1 MKISTKGIYALEV
14 VTDLAMH
21 TGDGH
26 PASIRSVA
34 ERRQLSEKY
43 LERIVSLLRKG
54 GIVRS
59 ERGAQGGYVLTK
71 APEELTVLEVLE
83 AAEGCL
89 APVDCLINETTCRN
103 DCSQCATR
111 SVWWE
116 IWKQLEQMAKK
127 VTVSDLCRRA
137 EEI

>member
-54 GIVRS
+54 GIVQS

-71 APEELTVLEVLE
+71 APEELTVLEILE
-83 AAEGCL
+83 AAEGSL
-89 APVDCLINETTCRN
+89 APVDCLVNETICES
-103 DCSQCATR
+103 DCSRCLTR
-111 SVWWE
+111 SVWWNV
-116 IWKQLEQMAKK
+116 WKHLEQTTKK
-127 VTVSDLCRRA
+127 VTVRDLCRRA
-137 EEI
+137 EEA